1 MEGVVSGWEPIKA
14 QLRWRVVCVTRS
26 CVMPVQQKA
35 PATCGLV
42 ERECGLSIGVERVQF
57 VGGEGDRLKNR
68 GGIAATIFYKVC

>member
-1 MEGVVSGWEPIKA
+1 
-14 QLRWRVVCVTRS
+14 
-26 CVMPVQQKA
+26 MPVQQKA